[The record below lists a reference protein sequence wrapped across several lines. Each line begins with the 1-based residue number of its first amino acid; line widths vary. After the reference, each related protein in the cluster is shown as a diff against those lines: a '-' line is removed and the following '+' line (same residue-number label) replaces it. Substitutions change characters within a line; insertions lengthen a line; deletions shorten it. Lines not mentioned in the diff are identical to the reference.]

1 VNAEEALGD
10 ADDFGID
17 FDGVEVDIGMVMVEG
32 ALCAAAAEADGENA
46 FDVGVPDP
54 GKVKEFDVFEM
65 AGEGVAEGHA
75 GFLGTVE
82 AEDADAAL
90 VDDSDVV
97 IGGESFVDDGSV
109 CGEDWEKGRDEK
121 PRGGACVEE
130 SLLQWMDEA

>member
-1 VNAEEALGD
+1 MDAEEALGD

-17 FDGVEVDIGMVMVEG
+17 FDGVEVDIGMVVLEG
-32 ALCAAAAEADGENA
+32 ALCAAAAEADGEDA

-82 AEDADAAL
+82 AEDADAVL

-97 IGGESFVDDGSV
+97 IRGVSFVDDSSV
-109 CGEDWEKGRDEK
+109 CGDYCEQARDEK
-121 PRGGACVEE
+121 TSRGACVVE
-130 SLLQWMDEA
+130 SLAQRMDEA